1 MKAFNNKCENHN
13 ITTLGQK
20 IDFFVYLFNK
30 DSSINPINPRIVDL
44 KHNLY
49 GNNPNSNFLK
59 KTRKNFR
66 NTGMSVFSI
75 KSGPKK
81 NGSMIRKNSF
91 SFSNSKQVYFY
102 EIKSAFKFSE

>member
-30 DSSINPINPRIVDL
+30 DSSINPRIFDL

-49 GNNPNSNFLK
+49 NNNPNSNFK